1 MRRILAIAA
10 ILTISFGLFS
20 GCSKPAPAS
29 KTVEYKDGD
38 LTMKGY
44 LAFDRNKK
52 GKRPGI
58 LIVHEWWGQDDHVRR
73 RADMLAGLGYTALA
87 VDMYGNGKKADTA
100 NEASNFAREV
110 SQNRK
115 IQESRFTAALNFLKH
130 QDNVDPERIAAIGYS
145 FGGHVVLEMARRGA
159 DLDGVVSI
167 YGGLT
172 TEEPAQPTAIKARV
186 LVLHGEKD
194 WYVTVQNIAAFKS
207 EMTKSKTDYQF
218 IEYKDAEHG
227 FANPNANALK
237 EEFKMHLAYNKE
249 ADKKSW
255 EDMQLFFKKIFK

>member
-1 MRRILAIAA
+1 MRRLLVIAA
-10 ILTISFGLFS
+10 ILTISLGLFS
-20 GCSKPAPAS
+20 GCSRSEVQSKP
-29 KTVEYKDGD
+29 VEYKDGD

-44 LAFDRNKK
+44 LASDSKK
-52 GKRPGI
+52 QGKRPGI
-58 LIVHEWWGQDDHVRR
+58 LIVHEWWGQDNNVRK
-73 RADMLAGLGYTALA
+73 RADMLAEMGYTALA

-100 NEASNFAREV
+100 NEAAEFAKEV
-110 SQNRK
+110 SQNREL
-115 IQESRFTAALNFLKH
+115 QESRFNSALNLLK
-130 QDNVDPERIAAIGYS
+130 QLDNVDPERIAAIGYS

-172 TEEPAQPTAIKARV
+172 TNEPAELNAIKARV

-207 EMTKSKTDYQF
+207 EMTKSKTDYQL
-218 IEYKDAEHG
+218 IEYKEAEHG
-227 FANPNANALK
+227 FANPDADALK
-237 EEFKMHLAYNKE
+237 DEFKMHLGYNKE